1 MNASTPLGTRRCRF
15 EVAARPDSVAQAR
28 RLTRDQLIGWAL
40 GDETCDAAALVVSEL
55 VTNAVVH
62 TVSRR
67 IVCELSDGGDS
78 VEGGSIGESGS
89 DGGSAGRLRI
99 VVRDE
104 GPGEG
109 GHPGPHPARAGD
121 EDHGRGL
128 LLVAAMSTAW
138 GAEEYGPGPG
148 LAVWAELPRQR
159 AAVET

>member
-1 MNASTPLGTRRCRF
+1 MNASTPLGTRRCLF

-28 RLTRDQLIGWAL
+28 RMTRDQLTGWAL
-40 GDETCDAAALVVSEL
+40 GDDTCDAAALVVSEL

-67 IVCELSDGGDS
+67 IVCELSDGGGSAGEDGENA
-78 VEGGSIGESGS
+78 EGGT
-89 DGGSAGRLRI
+89 AGRLRI

-109 GHPGPHPARAGD
+109 GPPGPHPARAGD

-128 LLVAAMSTAW
+128 LLVAAMSAAW

-148 LAVWAELPRQR
+148 LAVWAELPRQPDP
-159 AAVET
+159 VES